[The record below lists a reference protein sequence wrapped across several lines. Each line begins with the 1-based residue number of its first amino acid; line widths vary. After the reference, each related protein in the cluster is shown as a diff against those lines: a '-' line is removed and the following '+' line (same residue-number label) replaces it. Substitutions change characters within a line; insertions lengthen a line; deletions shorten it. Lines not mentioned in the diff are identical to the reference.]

1 MFVVVFAIAED
12 VFPLNLTL
20 GLPEFSLWT
29 ALRTQCSEPVNFY
42 SRLRRNKSQHI
53 CSPHHIWGMYRLYR

>member
-1 MFVVVFAIAED
+1 MFAVVFAIAED

-20 GLPEFSLWT
+20 GLSEFSLWT
-29 ALRTQCSEPVNFY
+29 ALRTQCSESVNFY

-53 CSPHHIWGMYRLYR
+53 SLPHHMWGMYRLYR